1 MKYFKIL
8 FFFFCLVTT
17 SFVLFS
23 FRFNTKASSL
33 GETYMFFERMQ
44 INKETGFVLLLTPSQ
59 DFTSGTDERILRI
72 NFSDTAGEWCQTD
85 GAILPISGVET
96 SQINI
101 EGWEINTD
109 LPGDLVAKCYR
120 GDEETN
126 DYIEITGIGGLTGGL
141 GYGVS
146 LDSSEDFKT
155 GTTIGTNH
163 VTIMLSEGSN
173 SESVTINVNL
183 LALDQVTV
191 SAVVSGI
198 NTITCSIS
206 HNSRSFG
213 TLTRDGT
220 YKTTQHNLSTTSNL
234 TKGLYWAV
242 FGQGNGTE
250 AGLWKS
256 TSPTSLIPSTG
267 STTIDLGQNQGF
279 GLSIASPRGT
289 VPSNFSNPSSNI
301 FGAINSGSSNS
312 RIIFYDEQPFLEPL
326 TLTVTLGARPG
337 IASEVG
343 SYSETLT
350 YLCGGLY

>member
-8 FFFFCLVTT
+8 FFCLCLLTT
-17 SFVLFS
+17 FVVLFS
-23 FRFNTKASSL
+23 FRLNTKASSL
-33 GETYMFFERMQ
+33 GEAYIFFERMQ
-44 INKETGFVLLLTPSQ
+44 INKETGFILLLTPSQ

-72 NFSDTAGEWCQTD
+72 DFPATGGQWCQTD
-85 GAILPISGVET
+85 GVGLPISGIET

-101 EGWEINTD
+101 ESWEINTI
-109 LPGDLVAKCYR
+109 LPGDLEAKCR
-120 GDEETN
+120 QGDTEEN
-126 DYIEITGIGGLTGGL
+126 DYIEITGIGNLTGGL
-141 GYGVS
+141 GYGVFIGS
-146 LDSSEDFKT
+146 DGNLKT
-155 GTTIGTNH
+155 GPTIGTNQI
-163 VTIMLSEGSN
+163 TMILSEGSY
-173 SESVTINVNL
+173 SESITFNVNL
-183 LALDQVTV
+183 SASDQVAV

-206 HNSRSFG
+206 HNTRSFG

-220 YKTTQHNLSTTSNL
+220 YKTTQHNLSSTSNL
-234 TKGLYWAV
+234 TKGFYWAV
-242 FGQGNGTE
+242 FGQGDGSE

-267 STTIDLGQNQGF
+267 STTVNLLENEGF
-279 GLSIASPRGT
+279 GLSVVSPRGV

-301 FGAINSGSSNS
+301 FGSINSGASNS
-312 RIIFYDEQPFLEPL
+312 RVIFYDEETFLEPL

-343 SYSETLT
+343 AYSETLT